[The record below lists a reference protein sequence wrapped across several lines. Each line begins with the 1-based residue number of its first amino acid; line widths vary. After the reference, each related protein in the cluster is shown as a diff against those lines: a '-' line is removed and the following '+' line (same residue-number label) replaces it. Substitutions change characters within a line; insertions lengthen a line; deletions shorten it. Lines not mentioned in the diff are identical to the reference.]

1 MTQGELADTLG
12 VSRNSV
18 NRLENA
24 LALPS
29 VNLLERLADV
39 LGTTLPAL
47 LSIPRR
53 TKRASR

>member
-1 MTQGELADTLG
+1 MTQRELAGALG

-24 LALPS
+24 LAVPS
-29 VNLLERLADV
+29 VKLLQRLADV
-39 LGTTLPAL
+39 LGTTLPGL

-53 TKRASR
+53 PKRAGK